1 MSFKEVL
8 KPIAPW
14 VARRL
19 FKLPLEQMLVAI
31 PLLSGDHEGR
41 AERRAPIY
49 RALAIDWIANDL
61 RVGAIF

>member
-19 FKLPLEQMLVAI
+19 FKLPLEQML
-31 PLLSGDHEGR
+31 EGR